1 MKKGKMEQING
12 NNLEPNKLY
21 YIELDNDNFREL
33 GAYSLKHY
41 GRFVNYSGSKY
52 DKYANFEDIVNISKI
67 NTLEEGSGKRLVNSK
82 LWRFYKMKK
91 TNIEINII
99 NRILRYI
106 IGDENF
112 DYLMS
117 STSVSSS
124 MSSSV
129 STSTSVSSTTSVSTS
144 SVSTSS
150 TSVTSV
156 STSMTTS
163 MTSVST

>member
-1 MKKGKMEQING
+1 MEQING

-41 GRFVNYSGSKY
+41 GRFINYSGSKY

-91 TNIEINII
+91 NDIEINII

-117 STSVSSS
+117 S
-124 MSSSV
+124 M
-129 STSTSVSSTTSVSTS
+129 STTSMSTM
-144 SVSTSS
+144 STTASMTS
-150 TSVTSV
+150 TT
-156 STSMTTS
+156 TSMTTS
-163 MTSVST
+163 MTST

>member
-1 MKKGKMEQING
+1 MNVLKRKTE
-12 NNLEPNKLY
+12 NLKSLVRLQNKLY

-91 TNIEINII
+91 NDIEINII
-99 NRILRYI
+99 NRKKTQ
-106 IGDENF
+106 
-112 DYLMS
+112 S
-117 STSVSSS
+117 HQ
-124 MSSSV
+124 
-129 STSTSVSSTTSVSTS
+129 
-144 SVSTSS
+144 
-150 TSVTSV
+150 
-156 STSMTTS
+156 
-163 MTSVST
+163 

>member
-1 MKKGKMEQING
+1 MKKKGKMEQING

-91 TNIEINII
+91 NDIEINII

-117 STSVSSS
+117 SVSTSMSTSSTSVSTSMSSTTSVSSS
-124 MSSSV
+124 VSSS
-129 STSTSVSSTTSVSTS
+129 TTSVSSTTSST
-144 SVSTSS
+144 
-150 TSVTSV
+150 
-156 STSMTTS
+156 STSMTS
-163 MTSVST
+163 